1 MSGGNSMSTKN
12 LKFSENHEWIK
23 EEGGKAH
30 IGISDFAQNALGNI
44 VFVELPKVG
53 AKLVPGKAFANIESV
68 KAVSEIFSPISGS
81 VLEINKELENAPEL
95 VNSDPYGS
103 WIVVA
108 QLDNTEE
115 LNSLMNDEEYKEFCK
130 SHKV

>member
-1 MSGGNSMSTKN
+1 MSTKN
-12 LKFSENHEWIK
+12 LKFSKDHEWVK

-30 IGISDFAQNALGNI
+30 IGITDFAQNALGNI
-44 VFVELPKVG
+44 VFVELPKAG

-95 VNSDPYGS
+95 VNNDPYGS

-108 QLDNTEE
+108 QLDNPGE
-115 LNSLMNDEEYKEFCK
+115 LNSLMNDDQYKEFCK
-130 SHKV
+130 NEKV